1 MLGVAKV
8 VKKKGHVQD
17 VKIDEMNER
26 EFLDIA
32 TQRLTREIDADDHNR
47 QAAIEDLKFLNGDQW
62 DRAEEQRRRLRGR
75 PCLRTNE
82 LPKYVNQVVGDMR
95 QNRARVK
102 VRPVDSAG
110 DVHIAKIR
118 SGIIANIEYCSNAEA
133 IYDYA
138 GEMAVSCGYG
148 AWRVLRAIPKTTRS
162 SRKSTRAHHEPLPRL
177 HGLVRE
183 IGSLRGRQ
191 YGFVLEKVTKE
202 EFEERFPGKEAPGDP
217 VKTGKGVGQEAWY
230 AQGRVFHRRLLCDR
244 ARKKDHL
251 PDGRRQI
258 YG

>member
-1 MLGVAKV
+1 MN
-8 VKKKGHVQD
+8 
-17 VKIDEMNER
+17 NER

-32 TQRLTREIDADDHNR
+32 TRRLTREIDADDHNR

-62 DRAEEQRRRLRGR
+62 EASEEQRRRLRGR

-110 DVHIAKIR
+110 DVQIAKIR
-118 SGIIANIEYCSNAEA
+118 SGLIANIEYCSNAEA

-148 AWRVLRAIPKTTRS
+148 AWRIGTRYTEDNPFLQEVYAERIRNPFLVYMDS
-162 SRKSTRAHHEPLPRL
+162 AAKSEVYADAK
-177 HGLVRE
+177 
-183 IGSLRGRQ
+183 

-217 VKTGKGVGQEAWY
+217 VRTGKGSGQEAWY
-230 AQGRVFHRRLLCDR
+230 SQGAFLS
-244 ARKKDHL
+244 
-251 PDGRRQI
+251 PTI
-258 YG
+258 M